1 MTICCMSAFSVAFG
15 GKADI
20 AGVFQRP
27 CLSRYDAC
35 PEPGVLDAAARVFQR
50 NWGCGGLAAR
60 C

>member
-1 MTICCMSAFSVAFG
+1 MVQTFLVTNN
-15 GKADI
+15 
-20 AGVFQRP
+20 VNQRP